1 MGKVDPLGGSCAVGG
16 VYHLLEK
23 KLSFVQDDLCV
34 NHELGEIGDLGVQK
48 IALKLPNDLK
58 PKGTRV
64 TWFTGSKIVGLR
76 KGFQSSELR
85 SSFFSC
91 AASCWQNIILCSYT
105 RPTQRR
111 YERLVLIS
119 SHIDIVFLWRFF
131 FFRSRNFDGEKPD
144 IVGREPLCLQAKI
157 LVVWNHSRIRNCEF
171 FE

>member
-64 TWFTGSKIVGLR
+64 T
-76 KGFQSSELR
+76 
-85 SSFFSC
+85 
-91 AASCWQNIILCSYT
+91 
-105 RPTQRR
+105 
-111 YERLVLIS
+111 
-119 SHIDIVFLWRFF
+119 
-131 FFRSRNFDGEKPD
+131 
-144 IVGREPLCLQAKI
+144 
-157 LVVWNHSRIRNCEF
+157 
-171 FE
+171 